1 MKEYQVLRDG
11 KFIQTVQ
18 GNTFTDSK
26 LTANIE
32 YKYTVNAIDAA
43 GNESIQSS
51 VLSIKTKEQN
61 TFYEKWD
68 PRKAYTK
75 GDRVEYQGKI
85 YEAVQSYQGNG
96 DSNWIFSLSLW
107 KIILIS

>member
-1 MKEYQVLRDG
+1 K
-11 KFIQTVQ
+11 
-18 GNTFTDSK
+18 
-26 LTANIE
+26 
-32 YKYTVNAIDAA
+32 AIDAA
-43 GNESIQSS
+43 GNQSIQSS
-51 VLSIKTKEQN
+51 VLSIKTKEKN
-61 TFYEKWD
+61 TSYEKWD

-107 KIILIS
+107 KPISIS